1 MTALAEVRDR
11 VLEGA
16 KLAAGD
22 DVLDLVAGAGLLT
35 FGALDRI
42 GDGWVLAVDPS
53 VAALEELLR
62 GAHERNAPG
71 VMYLVGD
78 PSVIPLPDASVDAC
92 VTRSVLGSVGDVE
105 RVAGEIHRVLR
116 PGGRLSSCEPL
127 DASGSDLVTAID
139 WSPLAA
145 DLASR
150 VARESD
156 DATSANPSG
165 AFDGDALRAALSGA
179 GFADVT
185 VEVESLE
192 EEWLVDANTADE
204 RLDAVARAGER
215 SLRQRWQDA
224 FAADEVAALV
234 AHVHA
239 QAGRTLVAQRTQ
251 AWIRAI
257 SP

>member
-11 VLEGA
+11 VLDAA

-53 VAALEELLR
+53 VEALEELLR
-62 GAHERNAPG
+62 GAHERKAPG

-92 VTRSVLGSVGDVE
+92 VTRSVLGSVDDLG
-105 RVAGEIHRVLR
+105 RAAGEIHRVLR
-116 PGGRLSSCEPL
+116 RGGRLSACEPV
-127 DASGSDLVTAID
+127 SGGGADLATAID
-139 WSPLAA
+139 WSPLGA

-156 DATSANPSG
+156 DNAAANLSG
-165 AFDGDALRAALSGA
+165 SLDGDSFRTALEEA
-179 GFADVT
+179 GFAGVT
-185 VEVESLE
+185 VKVESLE
-192 EEWLVDANTADE
+192 DEWLVDARTADA
-204 RLDAVARAGER
+204 RLDAITGAGER

-239 QAGRTLVAQRTQ
+239 QAGQTLVSHRPQ
-251 AWIRAI
+251 AWIRATR
-257 SP
+257 P